1 MLAAQAKLEK
11 ITLATVDKALLNFPI
26 EITNK

>member
-11 ITLATVDKALLNFPI
+11 MTLASVDGAMDGFGIKI
-26 EITNK
+26 VKD